1 MRIILRIPF
10 SQIYKFDTILMKCKL
25 NFLYTLKKKKST
37 KRPILAKLKAAGN
50 GRVNDTGTSLGMHT
64 VEPVIQREVSQKEK
78 NNYQI
83 LAHTHG
89 V

>member
-1 MRIILRIPF
+1 MQAEFYLH
-10 SQIYKFDTILMKCKL
+10 LE
-25 NFLYTLKKKKST
+25 KKKKGT
-37 KRPILAKLKAAGN
+37 KRPILARLKAAGN

-78 NNYQI
+78 NKYQI

-89 V
+89 I